1 MRGLISYPAR
11 APVPGRCR
19 VLPLTCRASSGPAGK
34 GGDEVQPPAW
44 YPAMKRPIAVPFR
57 SPTFRRLPQ
66 ALSIALCA
74 MAATPAFAQ
83 DPASGPSDATTLDG
97 IIVKGERAEGYSVR
111 RTAAGTRFNL
121 APREIPQSVSIISHQ
136 RIEDQNLDDI
146 IDVLAN
152 TTGVSSTQSDTER
165 TEFYAR
171 GFYIDSYQFDNLP
184 TQMVQNWSYGDSG
197 LDLALYDRVEV
208 VRGATGLLT
217 GAGNPSASVNL
228 VRKHADSR
236 ELTGSVAVNVGSWGR
251 TRTTVDVTTPL
262 NASGSVRG
270 RVIGSY
276 LDTEAQMDRY
286 DQHKTLGYAVID
298 ADLSPDT
305 QLSVGYDYQQ
315 KRANGATWGGFPML
329 YADGSTTPFDRS
341 FNANPG
347 WTYWDTTSK
356 RAFATLEHGF
366 ANDWTVRIGA
376 THDRTRADDKLFYP
390 AYNDWVSGASL
401 LDRET
406 GNGISPSAGLYNTER
421 KVDAVD
427 GYVEGPFQLLGRE
440 HQLMAGVSYN
450 KRDYANHGDYQVGWA
465 PLTGYDSA
473 WKGDFAEPDW
483 NPLTLASEGTITQK
497 AGYAATRLSLADPLK
512 LILGA
517 RHTRWKSEGEGDD
530 RSHTV
535 TTPYAG
541 LVLDIDDVWSTYAA
555 YTEIFQ
561 PQTARDRNDRY
572 LDPVDG
578 RSYEVGVKGAW
589 FDNRLNASL
598 AVFRIEQDNV
608 AQVTGEPIIGRPG
621 EFASIA
627 ARGTVSRGF
636 ELELNGELAPG
647 WNATFGAS
655 RYVAKDINGS
665 DINPRLPQTTI
676 KLFTSYTPQSLPA
689 LTVGG
694 GANWQNRIYY
704 PVPAYGRLEQG
715 AYARVSAFVRY
726 RIAPQF
732 SVQANLDNLLDKEY
746 FSQINGYGAYG
757 DGRNGSLTFT
767 WSF

>member
-1 MRGLISYPAR
+1 MIRSTPALLPHR
-11 APVPGRCR
+11 LSAA
-19 VLPLTCRASSGPAGK
+19 VLSALCLA
-34 GGDEVQPPAW
+34 
-44 YPAMKRPIAVPFR
+44 AVP
-57 SPTFRRLPQ
+57 
-66 ALSIALCA
+66 A
-74 MAATPAFAQ
+74 AFAETAA
-83 DPASGPSDATTLDG
+83 DPTTLDKVV
-97 IIVKGERAEGYSVR
+97 VKGERAEGYSVR
-111 RTAAGTRFNL
+111 RTSAGTRFDL

-146 IDVLAN
+146 IDVLGN

-171 GFYIDSYQFDNLP
+171 GFYIDSYQFDGLP

-208 VRGATGLLT
+208 VRGATGLLS

-228 VRKHADSR
+228 IRKHADSA
-236 ELTGSVAVNVGSWGR
+236 ELAGSVSVNVGSWGR
-251 TRTTVDVTTPL
+251 TRTTVDVGSAL
-262 NASGSVRG
+262 NASGTVRG

-276 LDTEAQMDRY
+276 LDTDAQMDRY
-286 DQHKTLGYAVID
+286 NQHKTLGYMVID
-298 ADLSPDT
+298 ADLTPDT

-329 YADGSTTPFDRS
+329 FSDGTSTGYDES
-341 FNANPG
+341 FNASPN

-366 ANDWTVRIGA
+366 ANGWKFKIGA
-376 THDRTRADDKLFYP
+376 THDETKADDKLFYP
-390 AYNDWVSGASL
+390 AYNDWVTGASFF
-401 LDRET
+401 DRNT
-406 GNGISPSAGLYNTER
+406 GAGISPSAGFYNTER
-421 KVDAVD
+421 KVDAIDGFVD
-427 GYVEGPFQLLGRE
+427 GPFQLFGRE
-440 HQLMAGVSYN
+440 HQFMAGLSYN
-450 KRDYANHGDYQVGWA
+450 KRDYANYGDYQVGGAGLAWD
-465 PLTGYDSA
+465 PFSSYLNWTGNIS
-473 WKGDFAEPDW
+473 EPDW
-483 NPLTLASEGTITQK
+483 NPLSLASEGTITQK

-512 LILGA
+512 LIIGA
-517 RHTRWKSEGEGDD
+517 RYTDWKSEGEGAD
-530 RSHTV
+530 RSHKV

-541 LVLDIDDVWSTYAA
+541 LVFDINDTYSTYAS

-561 PQTARDRNDRY
+561 PQMLKDRNGSY

-578 RSYEVGVKGAW
+578 KSYEVGVKGAW
-589 FDNRLNASL
+589 FDNRLNASV

-608 AQVTGEPIIGRPG
+608 GQSTGEPVIGGTGG
-621 EFASIA
+621 ETAYIA

-636 ELELNGELAPG
+636 EFELNGELAPG

-655 RYVAKDINGS
+655 RYVAKDINDA
-665 DINPRLPQTTI
+665 DINTNLPHTTL
-676 KLFTSYTPQSLPA
+676 KLFTSYTPQSLTA

-704 PVPAYGRLEQG
+704 AVPAYGRIEQDG
-715 AYARVSAFVRY
+715 YALVSAFVRY
-726 RIAPQF
+726 RISPEF
-732 SVQANLDNLLDKEY
+732 SVQANLNNLLDKKY
-746 FSQINGYGAYG
+746 YSQINGYGAFG

>member
-1 MRGLISYPAR
+1 MTR
-11 APVPGRCR
+11 
-19 VLPLTCRASSGPAGK
+19 TT
-34 GGDEVQPPAW
+34 
-44 YPAMKRPIAVPFR
+44 AVPSR
-57 SPTFRRLPQ
+57 TLPQGRLPQ
-66 ALSIALCA
+66 ALLIALA
-74 MAATPAFAQ
+74 TLAAAPAFAQ
-83 DPASGPSDATTLDG
+83 DTGADATTLDK
-97 IIVKGERAEGYSVR
+97 IVVKGERAEGYSVR
-111 RTAAGTRFNL
+111 RTSAGTRFDL

-171 GFYIDSYQFDNLP
+171 GFYIDSYQYDNLP

-228 VRKHADSR
+228 IRKHADSA
-236 ELTGSVAVNVGSWGR
+236 ELTGSLSVNVGSWGR
-251 TRTTVDVTTPL
+251 TRSTVDVTTPL
-262 NASGSVRG
+262 NASGTVRA

-276 LDTEAQMDRY
+276 LDTESQMDRY

-298 ADLSPDT
+298 ADLTPDT

-329 YADGSTTPFDRS
+329 FSDGSPTPFDKS
-341 FNANPG
+341 FSANPG

-356 RAFATLEHGF
+356 RLFATLEHGF
-366 ANDWTVRIGA
+366 ANDWKVRMGA
-376 THDRTRADDKLFYP
+376 THDETKADDKLFYP
-390 AYNDWVSGASL
+390 AYNDWTTGASL
-401 LDRET
+401 LDPVT
-406 GNGISPSAGLYNTER
+406 GAGVTPSAGFYNTER

-427 GYVEGPFQLLGRE
+427 GYVEGPFQLFGRE
-440 HQLMAGVSYN
+440 HQVMAGLSYN
-450 KRDYANHGDYQVGWA
+450 KRDYANYGDYQMGWA
-465 PLTGYDSA
+465 PLDNYLAGVA
-473 WKGDFAEPDW
+473 DFPEPNW
-483 NPLTLASEGTITQK
+483 VSTLPLQSEGTITQK

-517 RHTRWKSEGEGDD
+517 RYTDWKSEGEGSD
-530 RSHTV
+530 RSHKE

-541 LVLDIDDVWSTYAA
+541 LVYDLNDTWTTYAA

-561 PQTARDRNDRY
+561 PQTARDRNATY

-578 RSYEVGVKGAW
+578 KSYEVGVKAAW

-608 AQVTGEPIIGRPG
+608 AQITNEPIPSRPG
-621 EFASIA
+621 EFAYIG

-647 WNATFGAS
+647 WNGTFGAS
-655 RYVAKDINGS
+655 RYVAKDINGA
-665 DINPRLPQTTI
+665 DINTNLPQTTI
-676 KLFTSYTPQSLPA
+676 KLFTSYTPQSLSD

-694 GANWQNRIYY
+694 GVNWQNGIYY
-704 PVPAYGRLEQG
+704 PVPAYGRIEQES
-715 AYARVSAFVRY
+715 YALVSAFVRY
-726 RIAPQF
+726 RLAPQF
-732 SVQANLDNLLDKEY
+732 SVQANLNNLLDKEY
-746 FSQINGYGAYG
+746 LSQINGYGAYG
-757 DGRNGSLTFT
+757 DGRNGSITFT

>member
-1 MRGLISYPAR
+1 MIRSTPAL
-11 APVPGRCR
+11 
-19 VLPLTCRASSGPAGK
+19 LPHRLSA
-34 GGDEVQPPAW
+34 
-44 YPAMKRPIAVPFR
+44 AVF
-57 SPTFRRLPQ
+57 S
-66 ALSIALCA
+66 ALCL
-74 MAATPAFAQ
+74 AAAPAAFAETAA
-83 DPASGPSDATTLDG
+83 DPTTLDKVV
-97 IIVKGERAEGYSVR
+97 VKGERAEGYSVR
-111 RTAAGTRFNL
+111 RTSAGTRFDL

-146 IDVLAN
+146 IDVLGN

-171 GFYIDSYQFDNLP
+171 GFYIDSYQFDGLP

-208 VRGATGLLT
+208 VRGATGLLS

-228 VRKHADSR
+228 IRKHADSA
-236 ELTGSVAVNVGSWGR
+236 ELAGSVSVNVGSWGR
-251 TRTTVDVTTPL
+251 TRTTVDVGSAL
-262 NASGSVRG
+262 NASGTVRG

-276 LDTEAQMDRY
+276 LDTDAQMDRY
-286 DQHKTLGYAVID
+286 NQHKTLGYMVID
-298 ADLSPDT
+298 ADLTPDT

-329 YADGSTTPFDRS
+329 FSDGTSTGYDES
-341 FNANPG
+341 FNASPN

-366 ANDWTVRIGA
+366 ANGWKFKIGA
-376 THDRTRADDKLFYP
+376 THDETKADDKLFYP
-390 AYNDWVSGASL
+390 AYNDWVTGASFF
-401 LDRET
+401 DKNT
-406 GNGISPSAGLYNTER
+406 GAGISPSAGFYNTER
-421 KVDAVD
+421 KVDAIDGFVD
-427 GYVEGPFQLLGRE
+427 GPFQLFGRE
-440 HQLMAGVSYN
+440 HQFMAGLSYN
-450 KRDYANHGDYQVGWA
+450 KRDYANYGDYQVGGAGLAWD
-465 PLTGYDSA
+465 PFSSYLNWTGNIS
-473 WKGDFAEPDW
+473 EPNW
-483 NPLTLASEGTITQK
+483 NPLSLASEGTITQK

-512 LILGA
+512 LIIGA
-517 RHTRWKSEGEGDD
+517 RYTDWKSEGEGAD
-530 RSHTV
+530 RSHKV

-541 LVLDIDDVWSTYAA
+541 LVFDINDTYSTYAS

-561 PQTARDRNDRY
+561 PQMLKDRNGSY

-578 RSYEVGVKGAW
+578 KSYEAGVKGAW
-589 FDNRLNASL
+589 FDNRLNASV

-608 AQVTGEPIIGRPG
+608 GQSTGEPVIGGTGG
-621 EFASIA
+621 ETAYIA

-636 ELELNGELAPG
+636 EFELNGELAPG

-655 RYVAKDINGS
+655 RYVAKDINDA
-665 DINPRLPQTTI
+665 DINTNLPQTTL
-676 KLFTSYTPQSLPA
+676 KLFTSYTPQSLQD

-704 PVPAYGRLEQG
+704 AVPAYGRIEQDG
-715 AYARVSAFVRY
+715 YALVSAFVRY
-726 RIAPQF
+726 RISPEF
-732 SVQANLDNLLDKEY
+732 SVQANLNNLLDKKY
-746 FSQINGYGAYG
+746 YSQINGYGAFG

>member
-1 MRGLISYPAR
+1 MTRSAFRIPQPQRLSVA
-11 APVPGRCR
+11 
-19 VLPLTCRASSGPAGK
+19 VL
-34 GGDEVQPPAW
+34 V
-44 YPAMKRPIAVPFR
+44 
-57 SPTFRRLPQ
+57 
-66 ALSIALCA
+66 ALCA
-74 MAATPAFAQ
+74 LAPAAFADTAA
-83 DPASGPSDATTLDG
+83 DPTTLDKVV
-97 IIVKGERAEGYSVR
+97 VKGERAEGYSVR
-111 RTAAGTRFNL
+111 RTSAGTRFDL

-136 RIEDQNLDDI
+136 RIEDQKLDDI

-152 TTGVSSTQSDTER
+152 TTGVTSTQSDSER

-171 GFYIDSYQFDNLP
+171 GFYIDAYQFDGLP

-208 VRGATGLLT
+208 VRGATGLLS

-228 VRKHADSR
+228 VRKHADSA
-236 ELTGSVAVNVGSWGR
+236 ELTGSVSVNVGSWGR
-251 TRTTVDVTTPL
+251 TRTTVDVGSAL

-276 LDTEAQMDRY
+276 LDTDGQMDRY
-286 DQHKTLGYAVID
+286 NQRKTLGYAVID
-298 ADLSPDT
+298 ADLTPDT

-315 KRANGATWGGFPML
+315 KRANGATWGGFPMW
-329 YADGSTTPFDRS
+329 YADGSPTNYPTS
-341 FNANPG
+341 FNPSPD

-356 RAFATLEHGF
+356 RAFATLQHAFSNGWKF
-366 ANDWTVRIGA
+366 RIGA
-376 THDRTRADDKLFYP
+376 THDRTNADDKLFYP
-390 AYNDWVSGASL
+390 SYTAFDKA
-401 LDRET
+401 T
-406 GNGISPSAGLYNTER
+406 GTGVTPMAGFYNTER
-421 KVDAVD
+421 KVDGID
-427 GYVEGPFQLLGRE
+427 GYIDGPFQLFGRE
-440 HQLMAGVSYN
+440 HQFMAGLSYN
-450 KRDYANHGDYQVGWA
+450 KREFANY
-465 PLTGYDSA
+465 
-473 WKGDFAEPDW
+473 GDFQMGGPGTGWNPFSSYLDWTGNIAQPNW
-483 NPLTLASEGTITQK
+483 NPLALASQGTITQK

-517 RHTRWKSEGEGDD
+517 RYTNWKSEGENDD
-530 RSHTV
+530 REHKV

-541 LVLDIDDVWSTYAA
+541 LVYDINDTYSAYA
-555 YTEIFQ
+555 SYTEIFQ

-578 RSYEVGVKGAW
+578 KSYEVGVKGAW

-608 AQVTGEPIIGRPG
+608 AQVTSEPIIGRPG

-636 ELELNGELAPG
+636 EFELNGELAPG

-655 RYVAKDINGS
+655 RYVAKDINGA
-665 DINPRLPQTTI
+665 DINTNLPQTAL
-676 KLFTSYTPQSLPA
+676 KLFTSYTPQSLQA

-704 PVPAYGRLEQG
+704 PVPAYGRIEQSG
-715 AYARVSAFVRY
+715 YALVSAFVRY
-726 RIAPQF
+726 RISPEF
-732 SVQANLDNLLDKEY
+732 SVQANLNNLQDKKY
-746 FSQINGYGAYG
+746 LSQINGYGAYG

-767 WSF
+767 WAF

>member
-1 MRGLISYPAR
+1 MTR
-11 APVPGRCR
+11 
-19 VLPLTCRASSGPAGK
+19 TT
-34 GGDEVQPPAW
+34 
-44 YPAMKRPIAVPFR
+44 AVPSR
-57 SPTFRRLPQ
+57 TLPQGRLPQ
-66 ALSIALCA
+66 ALLIALA
-74 MAATPAFAQ
+74 TLAAAPAFAQ
-83 DPASGPSDATTLDG
+83 DTGADATTLDKVV
-97 IIVKGERAEGYSVR
+97 VKGERAEGYSVR
-111 RTAAGTRFNL
+111 RTSAGTRFDL

-171 GFYIDSYQFDNLP
+171 GFYIDSYQYDNLP

-228 VRKHADSR
+228 IRKHADSA
-236 ELTGSVAVNVGSWGR
+236 ELTGSVSVNVGSWGR
-251 TRTTVDVTTPL
+251 TRSTVDVTTPL
-262 NASGSVRG
+262 NASGTVRA

-276 LDTEAQMDRY
+276 LDTESQMDRY

-298 ADLSPDT
+298 ADLTPDT

-329 YADGSTTPFDRS
+329 FSDGSPTPFDKS
-341 FNANPG
+341 FSANPG

-356 RAFATLEHGF
+356 RLFATLEHGF
-366 ANDWTVRIGA
+366 ANDWKVRMGA
-376 THDRTRADDKLFYP
+376 THDETKADDKLFYP
-390 AYNDWVSGASL
+390 AYNDWTTGASL
-401 LDRET
+401 LDPVT
-406 GNGISPSAGLYNTER
+406 GAGVTPSAGFYNTER

-427 GYVEGPFQLLGRE
+427 GYVEGPFQLFGRE
-440 HQLMAGVSYN
+440 HQVMAGLSYN
-450 KRDYANHGDYQVGWA
+450 KRDYANYGDYQMGWA
-465 PLTGYDSA
+465 PLDNYLAGVA
-473 WKGDFAEPDW
+473 DFPEPNW
-483 NPLTLASEGTITQK
+483 VSTLPLQSEGTITQK
-497 AGYAATRLSLADPLK
+497 AGYAAARLALADPLK

-517 RHTRWKSEGEGDD
+517 RYTDWKSEGEGSD
-530 RSHTV
+530 RSHKE

-541 LVLDIDDVWSTYAA
+541 LVYDLNDTWSTYAA

-561 PQTARDRNDRY
+561 PQTARDRNATY

-578 RSYEVGVKGAW
+578 KSYEVGVKAAW

-608 AQVTGEPIIGRPG
+608 AQITNEPIPSRPG
-621 EFASIA
+621 EFAYIG

-647 WNATFGAS
+647 WNGTFGAS
-655 RYVAKDINGS
+655 RYVAKDINGA
-665 DINPRLPQTTI
+665 DINTNLPQTTI
-676 KLFTSYTPQSLPA
+676 KLFTSYTPQSLSD

-694 GANWQNRIYY
+694 GVNWQNGIYY
-704 PVPAYGRLEQG
+704 PVPAYGRIEQES
-715 AYARVSAFVRY
+715 YALVSAFVRY
-726 RIAPQF
+726 RLAPQF
-732 SVQANLDNLLDKEY
+732 SVQANLNNLLDKEY
-746 FSQINGYGAYG
+746 LSQINGYGAYG
-757 DGRNGSLTFT
+757 DGRNGSITFT